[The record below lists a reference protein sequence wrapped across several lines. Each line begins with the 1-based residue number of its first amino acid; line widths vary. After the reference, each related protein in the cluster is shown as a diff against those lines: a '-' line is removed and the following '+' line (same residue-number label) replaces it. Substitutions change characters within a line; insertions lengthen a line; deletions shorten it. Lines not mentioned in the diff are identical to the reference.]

1 MSRETTFQVDV
12 RRRETLLRTIRAL
25 GEEAWEDVR
34 EDGCLVRTVTVK
46 IRYHTFRTHTRA
58 QTLPEATGDRHLLL
72 RTAVVLL
79 DRFTLDRPVR
89 LVGVRFSNFVRS
101 KVEVRSVEERDLNQQ
116 LDLARRDIQRIAR
129 EFDLDYREESYRS
142 ILLTKREII
151 LGTYLVVPVLEK
163 YGASPA
169 ERAGNAEEFVRSS
182 DFAKRIAPGKLP
194 GRVINRDNLK
204 VERAVIPKIGD
215 PGLRAE
221 YASLYEKLG
230 RHLQGPYLTLL
241 SAPETDTERQQA
253 LENAVHEFL
262 HVLLWDNDITFQ
274 KRPVAK
280 GWEWDEGLATYLTAF
295 LGLEDLDAPS
305 RLGPLYERYLEW
317 GRRWRELLRDK
328 RTPEERKSAIMLQLN
343 SE

>member
-1 MSRETTFQVDV
+1 M
-12 RRRETLLRTIRAL
+12 
-25 GEEAWEDVR
+25 
-34 EDGCLVRTVTVK
+34 
-46 IRYHTFRTHTRA
+46 
-58 QTLPEATGDRHLLL
+58 
-72 RTAVVLL
+72 
-79 DRFTLDRPVR
+79 
-89 LVGVRFSNFVRS
+89 
-101 KVEVRSVEERDLNQQ
+101 EERDLNQQ

-182 DFAKRIAPGKLP
+182 DFAKSIAPGKLP

-204 VERAVIPKIGD
+204 VERAVIPDIGD
-215 PGLRAE
+215 PGLQAE
-221 YASLYEKLG
+221 YAALYDKLE
-230 RHLQGPYLTLL
+230 RHLQGPWLVMLGM
-241 SAPETDTERQQA
+241 PETEDEHQQA
-253 LENAVHEFL
+253 LDNTVHEFL
-262 HVLLWDNDITFQ
+262 HVLLWDNDIIFQ
-274 KRPVAK
+274 ARGKS
-280 GWEWDEGLATYLTAF
+280 WEWDEGLATYLVAF
-295 LGLEDLDAPS
+295 LGRENLDALS
-305 RLGPLYERYLEW
+305 RLGPRYESYLEW